1 MKRILALA
9 LCLLASPALAQGL
22 PKLKPLT
29 GDLGADLGLKKGT
42 TAVTPGA
49 VEPTAGTVDSA
60 LSTFNG
66 NLQKLTKELVDK
78 AIADVT
84 AAQLDATNH
93 NDVISLPCWNA
104 NLTLLNGLP
113 TQWQNPPTF
122 PVGLALGIQIQRDLL
137 NSITGDGATS
147 LKVAC
152 AALWGD
158 QLKIVANVA
167 ALLGIRVATGGLF

>member
-1 MKRILALA
+1 MKKIIVLI
-9 LCLLASPALAQGL
+9 LCLFTAPAFAQV
-22 PKLKPLT
+22 KLKPLT
-29 GDLGADLGLKKGT
+29 GDLGADLGIKRQ
-42 TAVTPGA
+42 ATPGA
-49 VEPTAGTVDSA
+49 TAPTAGTVDSA
-60 LSTFNG
+60 LSTFNSS
-66 NLQKLTKELVDK
+66 LEKLTKELVDK

-113 TQWQNPPTF
+113 TQWPTPPTF

-137 NSITGDGATS
+137 NAITGDSQTS

-167 ALLGIRVATGGLF
+167 AMLGIRIATGGLF